1 MENEEIKEEVEQQE
15 TVEQAKESN
24 TANDSV
30 EAYKA
35 IIEQQNQTIK
45 ERDERIDKLI
55 NQMQGLVNNHGNYK
69 EESNQQYKPIEQAP
83 KPDDYE
89 PLSSLDFSI

>member
-1 MENEEIKEEVEQQE
+1 MENEEIKEETLQEGAEQPKEPE
-15 TVEQAKESN
+15 TV
-24 TANDSV
+24 NDSV

-89 PLSSLDFSI
+89 PLDTLDFSI